1 MLEVSCLK
9 KLLTPEARRNAVKHI
24 VEIFGRR
31 LRGACSLIEISRS
44 VFNYKPADRNDGVIR
59 TRLKELAQ
67 EHRRWGCPQLHIQLR
82 REGAIINHKRTERL
96 YRLEGLMIRK
106 RRRIKRASALRI
118 KPPQADRINHVW
130 AMDFV
135 WDALTNNRR
144 IKTFPIIDTY
154 TRESLAIEV
163 DTSINAQRV
172 IRILNDIA
180 LKRGLPEI
188 ITIDNGPEFRSRAL
202 DAWAYE
208 RGVKLHFITPG
219 KPVENPFIESFND
232 KFRNECLN
240 DNCFFTILHAR
251 DIIERW
257 RMEYNQKRGHSSLG
271 WITPEE
277 FYRQEMDKLT
287 TQNHQELKS

>member
-24 VEIFGRR
+24 VEIFGRG
-31 LRGACSLIEISRS
+31 LRGACSLIGISRT
-44 VFNYKPADRNDGVIR
+44 VFNYKPAERNDGVIR
-59 TRLKELAQ
+59 NRLKELAQ
-67 EHRRWGCPQLHIQLR
+67 GHRRWGCPQLHVQLR
-82 REGAIINHKRTERL
+82 REGIIINHKKTERL
-96 YRLEGLMIRK
+96 YRLEGLTIRK
-106 RRRIKRASALRI
+106 RRRVKRASALRI
-118 KPPQADRINHVW
+118 KPPQAERVNHVW

-135 WDALTNNRR
+135 WDALTNGRR
-144 IKTFPIIDTY
+144 VKTFPVIDTH

-172 IRILNDIA
+172 IRVLNDIA

-219 KPVENPFIESFND
+219 TPTENPFIESFND
-232 KFRNECLN
+232 KFREECLN
-240 DNCFFTILHAR
+240 DNCFFTIPHAR
-251 DIIERW
+251 DIIENW
-257 RMEYNQKRGHSSLG
+257 REEYNQQRGHSSLG

-277 FYRQEMDKLT
+277 FYRQEQAKLT
-287 TQNHQELKS
+287 TQNPQELKS